1 MDLSLRAL
9 HGRPAA
15 AHHRADRRLVLGAEP
30 PLTPRAVRR
39 RLHGALDPDVV
50 DAETAERLDAMVAP
64 YGERRPGL
72 RSAPLWTEPLTL
84 YVAKHHDLAGRPG
97 ITADELGQA
106 RLVASGGW
114 TAAMLTGLG
123 VSPAQIHY
131 APSWRDAAALV
142 AEGFG
147 VALAGPS
154 CAETFGSGVLARRLD
169 GWLTYCVYWPEG
181 CETAGLRRLLEY
193 PHGEG

>member
-1 MDLSLRAL
+1 M
-9 HGRPAA
+9 
-15 AHHRADRRLVLGAEP
+15 
-30 PLTPRAVRR
+30 
-39 RLHGALDPDVV
+39 DPDVV

-84 YVAKHHDLAGRPG
+84 YVARSHELAAQSR
-97 ITADELGQA
+97 ITTDELTQV

-114 TAAMLTGLG
+114 TAAMLTTLG
-123 VSPAQIHY
+123 VSPAHIHY

-147 VALAGPS
+147 GALAGPS